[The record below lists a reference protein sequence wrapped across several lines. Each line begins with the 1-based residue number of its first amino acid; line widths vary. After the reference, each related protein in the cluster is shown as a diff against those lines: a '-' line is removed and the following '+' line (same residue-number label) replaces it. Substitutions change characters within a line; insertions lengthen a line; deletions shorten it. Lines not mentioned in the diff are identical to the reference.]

1 MSWRFGFS
9 AGRLAVLV
17 AIGVAALL
25 VTAIAV
31 IPMAMVGGASML
43 FAAGVGCPSSGT
55 RGHHPARGDHGRPQL
70 HPG

>member
-9 AGRLAVLV
+9 AGRAAVPV

-25 VTAIAV
+25 VTAVAV

-43 FAAGVGCPSSGT
+43 FAAGVGCPSSGW
-55 RGHHPARGDHGRPQL
+55 GPRPSL
-70 HPG
+70 R

>member
-1 MSWRFGFS
+1 MSWRFSFS
-9 AGRLAVLV
+9 TGRLAVLV

-25 VTAIAV
+25 VTAVAV

-43 FAAGVGCPSSGT
+43 FAGGVGCPSSGY
-55 RGHHPARGDHGRPQL
+55 RGYHPACGHHGRPQL